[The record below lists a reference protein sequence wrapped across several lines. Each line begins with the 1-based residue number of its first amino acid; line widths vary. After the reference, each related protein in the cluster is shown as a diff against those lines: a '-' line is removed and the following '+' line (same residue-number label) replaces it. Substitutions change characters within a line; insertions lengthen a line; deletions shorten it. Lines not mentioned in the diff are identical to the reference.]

1 MAAGRFARWMY
12 RGGRPNRLARIMNR
26 ISALVFARGVARD
39 YVVTLELTGRRSGRR
54 ISLPLVMALM
64 DGQRYL
70 VSMLGEKAAWVQN
83 VRAENGKA
91 ILEHGRGEE
100 VRLEEIPIEQRA
112 AVLKAYLQR
121 APGARPHVPIDKD
134 AALSAFVRI
143 ADQIPVFRVLAVP

>member
-12 RGGRPNRLARIMNR
+12 RGERPNRLARIMNR

-39 YVVTLELTGRRSGRR
+39 YLVTLEVTGRRSGRR
-54 ISLPLVMALM
+54 ISLPLVMAVM

-70 VSMLGEKAAWVQN
+70 VSMLGEEAAWVQN

-91 ILEHGRGEE
+91 ILEHGRREE